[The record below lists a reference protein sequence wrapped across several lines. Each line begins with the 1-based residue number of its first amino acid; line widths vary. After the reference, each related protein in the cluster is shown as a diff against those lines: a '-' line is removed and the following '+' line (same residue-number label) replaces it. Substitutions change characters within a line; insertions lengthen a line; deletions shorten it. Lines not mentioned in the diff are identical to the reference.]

1 MPLPN
6 RLKPIKISKAKLNE
20 LIDLLLKITNKIDNG
35 VTENDPEIKTMIMN
49 WNAQVVTP
57 CDFSDFRDYNSW
69 TSAKEFTKIALNQ
82 VKYLDDLTY
91 EELISIIDFICLA
104 EGSESEHSY
113 AMKLLKINFK
123 TFSSD
128 LIYWPDEYFNLEE
141 VDDLS
146 SEEIAAYL
154 MEGSNRKLPNAPEI
168 LLKYSIAKEV
178 NN

>member
-20 LIDLLLKITNKIDNG
+20 LIDLLRKITNKIDNG
-35 VTENDPEIKTMIMN
+35 ATEDDPDIKTMMIN

-57 CDFSDFRDYNSW
+57 CGFSDFRDYNSW
-69 TSAKEFTKIALNQ
+69 TSEKEFTKIAFNQ

-91 EELISIIDFICLA
+91 EELISIVDFICLA
-104 EGSESEHSY
+104 EGSESEQSY
-113 AMKLLKINFK
+113 AMNLLEINFK
-123 TFSSD
+123 AFSSD

-141 VDDLS
+141 ADDLS

-154 MEGSNRKLPNAPEI
+154 MEGSNRKLSNAPEI
-168 LLKYSIAKEV
+168 RLKYSIAKDI

>member
-20 LIDLLLKITNKIDNG
+20 LIDLLRKITNKIDNG
-35 VTENDPEIKTMIMN
+35 ATEDDPDIKIMMIN

-57 CDFSDFRDYNSW
+57 CGFSDFRDYNSW
-69 TSAKEFTKIALNQ
+69 TSEKEFTKIAFNQ

-91 EELISIIDFICLA
+91 EELINIVDFICLA

-113 AMKLLKINFK
+113 AMKLLKVNFK
-123 TFSSD
+123 SFSSD
-128 LIYWPDEYFNLEE
+128 LIYWPDEYFNIEE

-154 MEGSNRKLPNAPEI
+154 MEGSNRKLSNAPEI
-168 LLKYSIAKEV
+168 RLKYSITKDI

>member
-6 RLKPIKISKAKLNE
+6 RLKPIKISKVKLNE

-35 VTENDPEIKTMIMN
+35 ATENDPELNTMMIN

-57 CDFSDFRDYNSW
+57 CVFSDFRDYNSW
-69 TSAKEFTKIALNQ
+69 TSAKEFTKIAFNQ

-104 EGSESEHSY
+104 EGSESEQSY

-123 TFSSD
+123 SFSSD

-141 VDDLS
+141 VDDLT

-154 MEGSNRKLPNAPEI
+154 MEGSNRKLFNTPK
-168 LLKYSIAKEV
+168 LQLKYSIPKGI

>member
-6 RLKPIKISKAKLNE
+6 RLKPKKVSKTKLNE
-20 LIDLLLKITNKIDNG
+20 LIDLLLKITVKIDNG
-35 VTENDPEIKTMIMN
+35 ATENDPELNTMIIK

-57 CDFSDFRDYNSW
+57 CEFSDFRDYNSW
-69 TSAKEFTKIALNQ
+69 TSAKEFTKIAFNQ

-91 EELISIIDFICLA
+91 NELISIVDFICLA
-104 EGSESEHSY
+104 EGSESEQSY
-113 AMKLLKINFK
+113 AINLLEINFK
-123 TFSSD
+123 AFSSD

-146 SEEIAAYL
+146 SEEITAYL
-154 MEGSNRKLPNAPEI
+154 MEGSNRKLSNAPEI
-168 LLKYSIAKEV
+168 LLKYSIVKEI